1 MQNIIINFSR
11 NSDSSCLR
19 NKSPPTKKTKRKEN
33 HQQSQLLNCVTSVA
47 ANSYNNTH
55 LSIGNAGVNNS
66 NSHPLLHQQPSQPP
80 NRVIFY
86 VVKFYFRLEKKLNR
100 YVPKIIP
107 LHKICVLLLQ
117 LTSIA
122 NALTQDNPSSYGDK
136 PILERKFLHE
146 GSTAGEQRFSF
157 LGKLLKSKLY

>member
-86 VVKFYFRLEKKLNR
+86 VVKFYFRLEKKTIVSLYTQN
-100 YVPKIIP
+100 YIIASNLCTFITVDINCKCTHTRQP
-107 LHKICVLLLQ
+107 
-117 LTSIA
+117 
-122 NALTQDNPSSYGDK
+122 
-136 PILERKFLHE
+136 
-146 GSTAGEQRFSF
+146 
-157 LGKLLKSKLY
+157 